1 MLIVRL
7 QGDAE
12 RCQGVYYEFDIQSK
26 PLGVGGMGKVY
37 LGTRVAINT
46 GTRIPVAIKALFEDA
61 TEGIVER
68 ARREASI
75 RLKHENLVEMM
86 GFVETFDT
94 NSMGGCV
101 KHYHVISEYID
112 GVMLSDLL
120 CGMTKNQYGE
130 ELEAAQRLYMEYTN
144 NRINTSIGIIKQVLS
159 GVMALHDNGYIHRD
173 IDPSNIMV
181 TADGKVKLID
191 FGIAKKMKT
200 LGSSDKN
207 LTATGAFIGKAQYAA
222 PELVTGD
229 VPHQDATT
237 DLYSIG
243 ILLYQLVVGKLPFVG
258 PTHTV
263 LDAQLHK
270 NIPLKDIHNS
280 DCKRIIARATRK
292 SQPNRYQSAAAF
304 RVDLDKVKIDNSVV
318 KNKYAVGIAVFAACI
333 VALLTWKLWNPV
345 DDPVDDPGD
354 VVIIVKDTVESYN
367 GSLYGID
374 DSVAHSINVDA
385 TDFNK
390 VIEIAKCYYQTR
402 ESSLSEIEKEKG
414 RNVLKTQYGK
424 DLLSNANQTNEYS
437 NVKVAFV
444 LFEVTKEAA
453 KKSEKKGIVD
463 ECNENLKK
471 IEKINGI
478 VRCK

>member
-1 MLIVRL
+1 MVIVRL

-75 RLKHENLVEMM
+75 QLKHENLVEMM
-86 GFVETFDT
+86 GFVETFDA
-94 NSMGGCV
+94 NSMGGGV
-101 KHYHVISEYID
+101 KHYHVISEYIN

-191 FGIAKKMKT
+191 FGIAKKLKT
-200 LGSSDKN
+200 LGSSDKS

-270 NIPLKDIHNS
+270 NIPLNDIHNS

-333 VALLTWKLWNPV
+333 VALLTWKLWNPKH
-345 DDPVDDPGD
+345 DDIVHDDI
-354 VVIIVKDTVESYN
+354 VIVKDDTV
-367 GSLYGID
+367 IVKH
-374 DSVAHSINVDA
+374 DSVAINSSVALAINVNA

-390 VIEIAKCYYQTR
+390 VMEIAKRYYQTR